1 MGKSFKLTNKTH
13 YKKAE
18 KVEEEV
24 KVVYDHRPKV
34 KTNPKI
40 RKQYELLL
48 KNYNYVNKYYKDL
61 KDYRKVLS
69 NSYFVISPPGNGIDC
84 HRTWEAL
91 IHKT

>member
-40 RKQYELLL
+40 IEEFK
-48 KNYNYVNKYYKDL
+48 KNMKTPSPLWDGPVSFNVDL
-61 KDYRKVLS
+61 SKDYQPF
-69 NSYFVISPPGNGIDC
+69 NEIEC
-84 HRTWEAL
+84 
-91 IHKT
+91 